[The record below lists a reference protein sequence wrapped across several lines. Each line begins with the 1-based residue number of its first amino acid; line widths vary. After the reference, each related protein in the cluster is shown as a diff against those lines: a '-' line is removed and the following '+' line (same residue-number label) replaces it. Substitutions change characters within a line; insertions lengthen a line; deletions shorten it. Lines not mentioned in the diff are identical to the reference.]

1 MHLSLSPLKQRNSH
15 VRFEQ
20 LDLTAQRRL
29 SHAQPRRSF
38 SKMQLFSKNNERS
51 NLPKID
57 RLGVCAHLISA

>member
-1 MHLSLSPLKQRNSH
+1 MHLSLGPVKQRNSH

-20 LDLTAQRRL
+20 LDLPGQRRL
-29 SHAQPRRSF
+29 SQAQPRRGF

-57 RLGVCAHLISA
+57 RFGVSSHPVSA